1 MDGIDH
7 VKYLRPGTTL
17 MAVAAHNN
25 FQFSN
30 KIYLPNT
37 TANFFISLGYL
48 DRSKFLKT
56 TAISREINFCSKNV
70 NSKEKYLLFRKS
82 GDRVLRKLLFHSRSV
97 WK

>member
-1 MDGIDH
+1 MAKSRNLVKPGWVDQLMDGIDH

-48 DRSKFLKT
+48 DM
-56 TAISREINFCSKNV
+56 
-70 NSKEKYLLFRKS
+70 
-82 GDRVLRKLLFHSRSV
+82 
-97 WK
+97 